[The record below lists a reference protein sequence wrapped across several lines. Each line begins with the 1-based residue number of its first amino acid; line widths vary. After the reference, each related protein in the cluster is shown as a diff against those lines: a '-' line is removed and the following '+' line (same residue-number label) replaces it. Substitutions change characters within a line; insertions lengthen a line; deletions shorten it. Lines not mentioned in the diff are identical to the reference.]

1 MIVKMLCTFEFDPA
15 TNTYTPVGNPEI
27 VKQTQS
33 KPKVN
38 DESSEPQL
46 ILAEN
51 KYSLNSAAI
60 DLLGVNVGD
69 RIDIKYQIIDD
80 INIPIIGS
88 STVWNSNSGNKL
100 TKSGTV
106 SYRGTANVALS
117 EYGSLFTLTPWKGHD
132 GLFILMGDEP
142 LPQKEETI
150 EDDNV
155 EIPVDDEIEDDIKDK
170 EDELSLDDLEDD
182 SNTELSNFKFKF

>member
-38 DESSEPQL
+38 DESLEPQL
-46 ILAEN
+46 VLAEN

-106 SYRGTANVALS
+106 SYRGTANIALA

-142 LPQKEETI
+142 LPQKEEII
-150 EDDNV
+150 EDDNI
-155 EIPVDDEIEDDIKDK
+155 EIPVDDKIENDIKDK
-170 EDELSLDDLEDD
+170 EEELTLDDLEED
-182 SNTELSNFKFKF
+182 SSEELSNFKFTF